1 MNIFWVATVVMV
13 ILKLAGV
20 IDWSWWLVFS
30 PVILSVVLNILIEG
44 LSVSISHKVTKSVAN
59 EHEERPY
66 WSNRGDK

>member
-20 IDWSWWLVFS
+20 ISWPWQLVFS
-30 PVILSVVLNILIEG
+30 PVIFNLLIDG
-44 LSVSISHKVTKSVAN
+44 LSVLISHKVTTRVTDEHE

-66 WSNRGDK
+66 WSNRGNK